1 MTMQYLIMHRTEARW
16 ENGALPEPALIER
29 VGKMVGE
36 LVKAGKLLAGDG
48 LRPSALGVR
57 LQFAGGK
64 RTLQKGPLTET
75 KDPID
80 GFVILK
86 VKTLDEAID
95 WATRLAEAIGDAEL
109 DIRPVTEAWDLG
121 FGEKPAD
128 LVTTRYMATYKRRGA
143 GAGIPANAVRTP
155 RAGSVLAQMERAEVL
170 LSSVHL
176 APSAKGACLC
186 MSNGKPLVIDGPF
199 VESKELLG
207 GFVIVTEESLFEAT
221 GWAQRYLAVVG
232 AEQVEVRQVVSS

>member
-1 MTMQYLIMHRTEARW
+1 MQYLIMHRTEARW
-16 ENGALPEPALIER
+16 ENGALPEPGLIER

-36 LVKAGKLLAGDG
+36 LVKSGKLLAGDG
-48 LRPSALGVR
+48 LRPSSLGVR

-64 RTLQKGPLTET
+64 RTVQKGPLAET

-95 WATRLAEAIGDAEL
+95 WATKFAEAIGDAEL

-121 FGEKPAD
+121 FGEKPAE
-128 LVTTRYMATYKRRGA
+128 LLTTRYMATYKRRGA
-143 GAGIPANAVRTP
+143 GVGVPANAARTP
-155 RAGSVLAQMERAEVL
+155 KAGTVLAQMERAEVL

-176 APSAKGACLC
+176 EPSAQGACLR
-186 MSNGKPLVIDGPF
+186 MSNGKPLLIDGPF

-207 GFVIVTEESLFEAT
+207 GFVIVAEESLLEAT

-232 AEQVEVRQVVSS
+232 AEQVEVRQVVLS